1 MSSLAPA
8 AALIVSDGSVDA
20 AWIGSSLP
28 LGTPYRTV
36 ELGHGSGRLLGALE
50 ESEPELLVLAAAVG
64 EGLLELI
71 STARERLPGSA
82 IVVVDGGGL
91 NGYMQRAFD
100 LGADD
105 LVAMPQSREALLFAL
120 EKAVARRRRAAA
132 PHSLGRM
139 ICMVGPK
146 GGTGKTLT
154 ATNLAVA
161 LAQQGARPV
170 VVDVDLQFGDVGLA
184 LGLSPE
190 RTVYDLAAGNSLDD
204 DRLDQALVE
213 HESGAKA
220 LLAPLRPDQAGAVS
234 PEFLGS
240 LFPALRGLHD
250 FVIVDTPP
258 AFSPEVIAAIDAASD
273 LCVVAMLDTLSLKD
287 TKIGLETLELMGR
300 DPEDVRLVLNRADSK
315 VGIGESDVVRL
326 LERRPDVLVPS
337 DRAVPRA
344 LTSGVPIVLAEPR
357 SGPARAFAQLA
368 DLYLDHEPPPQE
380 HHRTLQAVLGRSD
393 G

>member
-36 ELGHGSGRLLGALE
+36 ELGHGSGRLLGTLE
-50 ESEPELLVLAAAVG
+50 EFEPELLVLAAAVG

-105 LVAMPQSREALLFAL
+105 LVALPQSREALLFAL

-132 PHSLGRM
+132 PHSLGQM
-139 ICMVGPK
+139 ICLVGPK

-161 LAQQGARPV
+161 LALRGSRPV
-170 VVDVDLQFGDVGLA
+170 LVDVDLQFGDVGLA

-190 RTVYDLAAGNSLDD
+190 RTVYDLAVGGSLDD

-240 LFPALRGLHD
+240 LFPALRALHD

-344 LTSGVPIVLAEPR
+344 LTSGVPIVAAEPR
-357 SGPARAFAQLA
+357 SGPARAFARLA
-368 DLYLDHEPPPQE
+368 DLYLDHEPQE
-380 HHRTLQAVLGRSD
+380 QHRTLQAVLGRSD